1 MSFDRIKYNNDF
13 NRQNYD
19 KVTIQIPKGEKEEW
33 KQLAQKAGLSMT
45 EMVRRVVAE
54 FSEKV

>member
-1 MSFDRIKYNNDF
+1 MAFDRIKYNNDF

-33 KQLAQKAGLSMT
+33 KSLAKKMGLSMT
-45 EMVRRVVAE
+45 ELIRRAVAE

>member
-19 KVTIQIPKGEKEEW
+19 KVTIQIPKGEKAEW
-33 KQLAQKAGLSMT
+33 KELAEKAGMSMT
-45 EMVRRVVAE
+45 EMVRRAVAE
-54 FSEKV
+54 FSKKV

>member
-1 MSFDRIKYNNDF
+1 MAFDRIKYNNDF

-19 KVTIQIPKGEKEEW
+19 KVTIQIPKGEKETW
-33 KQLAQKAGLSMT
+33 KRMAEKMGLSMT
-45 EMVRRVVAE
+45 ELIRRAISE